1 MIEGQ
6 MIASCSTTSQ
16 KPRRGTRSRPHYFG
30 LVSFNRVLFL
40 EFSLFAAIIL
50 LGACRKSG
58 PPYAVTEA
66 LKTFKLESGFHV
78 EKVVSEPDIAS
89 PVAMDIDENGRIY
102 VVEDRGYP
110 LSVDNPLGRVKM
122 LEDTNGDGIPDRVT
136 VFADKL
142 VMPTGVMR
150 WKKGILVTD
159 APNVWYFEDTK
170 GDGVADVRKLV
181 LTGFAVTNPQHTVNN
196 PVYGL
201 DNWIYLAHEGPARA
215 IIYKMQFGDLGT
227 DIRFP
232 DRPDVPPLKEHNRNV
247 RFRPDTYQLESLSG
261 SSQYGQAFD
270 NWGHHFTTN
279 NSDHAR
285 HEVIAARYLN
295 RNPDLPVFA
304 AMQQI
309 PDHGAA
315 AKVYPITLHPRF
327 ELLTEVGQFTSACGI
342 TFYRGSL
349 FVAEPVHNLAH
360 QDLLAGTGATFIA
373 KRAHADVEFLASTD
387 AWFRPV
393 NFYVG
398 PDGALYVMDF
408 YRLVIEHPEWMST
421 EAQKSQD
428 LTKGIDRGRIYRI
441 EPDGAPAP
449 KPIKLGSASNIE
461 LVRELENPIVW
472 WRRTAQRL
480 LVDRKADDV
489 APNLVRQIHESQ
501 SAVGRLHA
509 LWTLDGLG
517 KLDAP
522 EIEAGLA
529 DPEPGVR
536 ENAIILAESRLASD
550 PKLTQKLLA
559 LVNDPDA
566 RVRFQLLCTLGS
578 VKSQQAGAA
587 RQQLLT
593 RDMED
598 KWFQIAALSASSDE
612 APRLYAE
619 AVTAEARET
628 PGRSDFVRLG
638 ASAVGA
644 RQKPAEVQSIIEKVA
659 RAEQPGA
666 AWWRTASL
674 EGLALGM
681 RGRAIQQSSF
691 GASQVL
697 LLKIFNSPQA
707 PVRRAALRLI
717 NIAGLP
723 PGPATASA
731 VQRAAAT
738 AADQQADADLR
749 ADAIGFISIAGPDA
763 KQSLLKQMI
772 DPRQPDQVQTAAVRA
787 YGKIKGDDVGKFL
800 LANWRALTPNGRT
813 AAADAM
819 YLEPSR
825 VWLLVA
831 ALKNGDVQPWTLA
844 FTHRRQLVMNNDPA
858 IRGAARPVLEQ
869 SASERKKVVKRYEAA
884 FDREADTARGREVF
898 KSICIKCHRFAGLGV
913 QVGPDLATVQHQPK
927 QALLEDILMP
937 NKTIAQGYESY
948 VVETT
953 GGTLD
958 GVLGAQTPTTIVLRH
973 EQGKEDIIQRKDVK
987 QMYVTNLSAMPP
999 DLEKQ
1004 IDIQQMADLLEFLKT
1019 AH

>member
-1 MIEGQ
+1 MTATKTFSEKRPR
-6 MIASCSTTSQ
+6 ST
-16 KPRRGTRSRPHYFG
+16 
-30 LVSFNRVLFL
+30 FL
-40 EFSLFAAIIL
+40 ELSLFATVIL
-50 LGACRKSG
+50 LSGCRKPG
-58 PPYAVTEA
+58 PPYSAADA
-66 LKTFKLESGFHV
+66 LKTFKVESGFHV
-78 EKVVSEPDIAS
+78 EKFVAEPDIAS

-110 LSVDNPLGRVKM
+110 LSVDNPMGRVKM

-136 VFADKL
+136 IFADKL

-170 GDGVADVRKLV
+170 GDGVADIRKLV

-215 IIYKMQFGDLGT
+215 IIYKKQFGDLGT

-232 DRPDVPPLKEHNRNV
+232 DRPDVPALKEHNRNV
-247 RFRPDTYQLESLSG
+247 RFRPDTHQLESLSG

-270 NWGHHFTTN
+270 DWGDHFTTN

-285 HEVIAARYLN
+285 HEVIAARYLQ
-295 RNPDLPVFA
+295 RNPDLPVFS

-349 FVAEPVHNLAH
+349 FVAEPVHNLVH
-360 QDLLAGTGATFIA
+360 QDLLTDAGATFIA
-373 KRAHADVEFLASTD
+373 KRAHPDVEFLASTD

-393 NFYVG
+393 NFYAG

-441 EPDGAPAP
+441 VPDGAAAL
-449 KPIKLGSASNIE
+449 KPIKLGSASNAE
-461 LVRELENPIVW
+461 LVHELENPILW

-480 LVDRKADDV
+480 LVDRNAVNV
-489 APNLVRQIHESQ
+489 APNLVRLVHESQ
-501 SAVGRLHA
+501 SPVGRLHA

-517 KLDAP
+517 KLDTA
-522 EIEAGLA
+522 EIEMGLA
-529 DPEPGVR
+529 DHEPGVR
-536 ENAIILAESRLASD
+536 ENAIILAEPRLASD
-550 PKLTQKLLA
+550 PKLAQKLLA
-559 LVNDPDA
+559 MVNDPDA

-578 VKSQQAGAA
+578 VKSPQAGAA
-587 RQQLLT
+587 REQLLS
-593 RDMED
+593 RDIED

-612 APRLYAE
+612 APRLYAK
-619 AVTAEARET
+619 AVTTDAPET
-628 PGRSDFVRLG
+628 PGRADFVRLG
-638 ASAVGA
+638 ASAIGA
-644 RQKPAEVQSIIEKVA
+644 REKPAEVQSVIEKVA
-659 RAEQPGA
+659 RAERPND
-666 AWWRTASL
+666 AWWRAASL

-681 RGRAIQQSSF
+681 RGKTIQRGSF
-691 GASQVL
+691 GTSQVL
-697 LLKIFNSPQA
+697 LLKIFSSPQA

-717 NIAGLP
+717 NITGLP
-723 PGPATASA
+723 TGPATGSA

-749 ADAIGFISIAGPDA
+749 ADALGLIAIAGPDA
-763 KQSLLKQMI
+763 HQALLKQLI
-772 DPRQPDQVQTAAVRA
+772 DPHQPDQVQTAAVSA
-787 YGKIKGDDVGKFL
+787 YGKIKGDDVGRFL
-800 LANWRALTPNGRT
+800 LANWRALTPTGRT

-844 FTHRRQLVMNNDPA
+844 FTHRRRLIMNIDPA
-858 IRGAARPVLEQ
+858 IRDAARPVLEQ
-869 SASERKKVVKRYEAA
+869 SASEREKVVKRYEAA
-884 FDREADTARGREVF
+884 FDRQANAERGREVY
-898 KSICIKCHRFAGLGV
+898 KSICIKCHRFAGMGV
-913 QVGPDLATVQHQPK
+913 QVGPDLVTVQHQPK

-953 GGTLD
+953 GGMLD
-958 GVLGAQTPTTIVLRH
+958 GVLGAQTPTTIALRH
-973 EQGKEDIIQRKDVK
+973 EQGKEDIIQRKDIK

-1019 AH
+1019 TH

>member
-6 MIASCSTTSQ
+6 MIASCSTALP
-16 KPRRGTRSRPHYFG
+16 KPRRGTRSWPHYFG
-30 LVSFNRVLFL
+30 LVSFNRVSFL
-40 EFSLFAAIIL
+40 KFSLFAAIIL

-66 LKTFKLESGFHV
+66 LKTFKVESGFHV
-78 EKVVSEPDIAS
+78 EKFVSEPDIAS
-89 PVAMDIDENGRIY
+89 PVAMDVDENGRIY

-122 LEDTNGDGIPDRVT
+122 LVDTNGDGIPDRVT

-170 GDGVADVRKLV
+170 GDGMADVRKLV

-215 IIYKMQFGDLGT
+215 IIYKKQFGDLGT

-232 DRPDVPPLKEHNRNV
+232 DRPDVPALKEHNRNV
-247 RFRPDTYQLESLSG
+247 RFRPDTYRLESLSG

-270 NWGHHFTTN
+270 DWGHHFTTN

-349 FVAEPVHNLAH
+349 SVAEPVHNLAH
-360 QDLLAGTGATFIA
+360 QDLVTGASATFIA

-441 EPDGAPAP
+441 VPDGAPAP
-449 KPIKLGSASNIE
+449 KPTKLGSASNIE

-489 APNLVRQIHESQ
+489 APNLVRLVHESQ

-517 KLDAP
+517 KLGAP

-559 LVNDPDA
+559 LVNDPNA

-578 VKSQQAGAA
+578 VKSPQAGAA
-587 RQQLLT
+587 R
-593 RDMED
+593 
-598 KWFQIAALSASSDE
+598 
-612 APRLYAE
+612 
-619 AVTAEARET
+619 
-628 PGRSDFVRLG
+628 
-638 ASAVGA
+638 
-644 RQKPAEVQSIIEKVA
+644 
-659 RAEQPGA
+659 
-666 AWWRTASL
+666 
-674 EGLALGM
+674 
-681 RGRAIQQSSF
+681 
-691 GASQVL
+691 
-697 LLKIFNSPQA
+697 
-707 PVRRAALRLI
+707 
-717 NIAGLP
+717 
-723 PGPATASA
+723 
-731 VQRAAAT
+731 
-738 AADQQADADLR
+738 
-749 ADAIGFISIAGPDA
+749 
-763 KQSLLKQMI
+763 
-772 DPRQPDQVQTAAVRA
+772 
-787 YGKIKGDDVGKFL
+787 
-800 LANWRALTPNGRT
+800 
-813 AAADAM
+813 
-819 YLEPSR
+819 
-825 VWLLVA
+825 
-831 ALKNGDVQPWTLA
+831 
-844 FTHRRQLVMNNDPA
+844 HRRQMVSD
-858 IRGAARPVLEQ
+858 RGA
-869 SASERKKVVKRYEAA
+869 ERLFRRSPAPLCRSRY
-884 FDREADTARGREVF
+884 RG
-898 KSICIKCHRFAGLGV
+898 S
-913 QVGPDLATVQHQPK
+913 T
-927 QALLEDILMP
+927 
-937 NKTIAQGYESY
+937 
-948 VVETT
+948 
-953 GGTLD
+953 
-958 GVLGAQTPTTIVLRH
+958 
-973 EQGKEDIIQRKDVK
+973 
-987 QMYVTNLSAMPP
+987 
-999 DLEKQ
+999 
-1004 IDIQQMADLLEFLKT
+1004 
-1019 AH
+1019 